1 MYDLFEEVVKVISN
15 V

>member
-1 MYDLFEEVVKVISN
+1 MFNLVVKVILE